1 MLLSCSPDSDT
12 TAINAFHDIKVAL
25 SLDIIECHQ
34 LLLKEEK
41 MKMWRWNY
49 RNTQQ
54 WYSMI
59 YVLEEAARRPEA
71 AFANRVWQV
80 TDVVFADMDV
90 LNKHGMKSGD
100 RDRMLEVYGRA
111 IEAKQNLLNRRDVA
125 SAAAIGA
132 SGSAFGVPEGSFG
145 GVGGAGVV
153 PGYDVGA
160 VGARSEPWQIDQSL
174 FDVQEAELANLGDAF
189 FWPSS

>member
-1 MLLSCSPDSDT
+1 
-12 TAINAFHDIKVAL
+12 
-25 SLDIIECHQ
+25 
-34 LLLKEEK
+34 

-54 WYSMI
+54 WYAMI
-59 YVLEEAARRPEA
+59 YVLEETARRPDA

-80 TDVVFADMDV
+80 ADEVFADMNV
-90 LNKHGMKSGD
+90 LNKHGMKSMD

-111 IEAKQNLLNRRDVA
+111 IEAKQNLLNRRDVVT
-125 SAAAIGA
+125 AAAIGA
-132 SGSAFGVPEGSFG
+132 PGSTFGISEETFG
-145 GVGGAGVV
+145 GVGGADIV
-153 PGYDVGA
+153 PGYT

-174 FDVQEAELANLGDAF
+174 FDVQEAELANFEDAI

>member
-12 TAINAFHDIKVAL
+12 TAINTFHDIKVAL

-34 LLLKEEK
+34 LLLREEK
-41 MKMWRWNY
+41 MKTWRWNY

-59 YVLEEAARRPEA
+59 YVLEEASRRPDA

-80 TDVVFADMDV
+80 VDEVFADMDV
-90 LNKHGMKSGD
+90 LNKHGMKSKD
-100 RDRMLEVYGRA
+100 RDRMLEAYGRA
-111 IEAKQNLLNRRDVA
+111 IEARENLLNRRDVA
-125 SAAAIGA
+125 MSVPRLPFEMPEGGFGNI
-132 SGSAFGVPEGSFG
+132 GSASVMPEYP
-145 GVGGAGVV
+145 VTT
-153 PGYDVGA
+153 
-160 VGARSEPWQIDQSL
+160 RSEPWQIDQSL
-174 FDVQEAELANLGDAF
+174 FDVQEAELANFKDAF